1 MLSPSRRTHSVPL
14 YGQHRTQPGG
24 SRETD
29 NKEEVRTPCFV
40 CIFTSTL
47 SEHQKE
53 QCSSDTSSSTIWP
66 SHLTPAG
73 EETGVRSGHPGAR
86 ATWGDVGGRLATGDR
101 FRGPYQSS
109 SGQASKQETLDK
121 ILPFLHCHPQIVP
134 QANSIR
140 QPHQEAG
147 RCGGRAPS
155 PSRLTVLQKWW
166 PSSRPCNYQ
175 IYRKMAI
182 PNSAFP
188 SPREQGA
195 SPA

>member
-1 MLSPSRRTHSVPL
+1 MLSSSRRTPSVPL
-14 YGQHRTQPGG
+14 CGQHRTQPGG

-29 NKEEVRTPCFV
+29 NKEEVTTPCLSASSPLYLRTPKRAV
-40 CIFTSTL
+40 YLRHLLIHHLAL
-47 SEHQKE
+47 SPHS
-53 QCSSDTSSSTIWP
+53 C
-66 SHLTPAG
+66 G
-73 EETGVRSGHPGAR
+73 GETGAHSGHPGAR

-147 RCGGRAPS
+147 RCGGCAPS

-188 SPREQGA
+188 SPREQGT